1 MRRRRVMN
9 ACVLSAWALVASSAS
24 AVPPLR
30 ATAFGT
36 VDIEPAKVTGVLW
49 LERDII
55 EAKEPIDRDGDI
67 LYNAGEL
74 MAARGPITNY
84 LNGQFFLLWDGKVH
98 PIVVRDI
105 TTEKRRGLKYDY
117 LKIVWVSQ
125 DSPHNATVS
134 ILSRLLSEAWRD
146 ARTMLGVKNGH
157 RKEIWVLSPTDYFDA
172 TLMGKPAPA
181 SGRSGPARPPERR
194 FACLN
199 LCLAVEMKEGASK
212 CPKCGSFI
220 AELRGAGVPG
230 AGYFG
235 LHGGSLMTMGPGGK
249 KLEAVLASKEE
260 LRVYLTDEA
269 MNKLPL
275 EKAKGSVDLWTD
287 EMMENTLVKVDFQPA
302 PSGAFLAAKV
312 PANMIMPL
320 RVRCTLDLGDG
331 SAYLVDF
338 FLPEIVEVTD

>member
-1 MRRRRVMN
+1 MRRRRVGY
-9 ACVLSAWALVASSAS
+9 ACALSAWALVASSAG

-36 VDIEPAKVTGVLW
+36 VEIEPTKVTGVFW

-55 EAKEPIDRDGDI
+55 EAKEPIDRDGDM

-84 LNGQFFLLWDGKVH
+84 LNGQFYLLWDGKIH

-117 LKIVWVSQ
+117 LKIVWVSR
-125 DSPHNATVS
+125 DSPNGATVS
-134 ILSRLLSEAWRD
+134 IVSRLLTEAWRE
-146 ARTMLGVKNGH
+146 ARTMLNLRFGN
-157 RKEIWVLSPTDYFDA
+157 RREIWVLSPGDYFDA
-172 TLMGKPAPA
+172 SLMGQPP
-181 SGRSGPARPPERR
+181 PARAHSSRPRERR

-199 LCLAVEMKEGASK
+199 LCLAVELREGATK

-230 AGYFG
+230 ANLVG
-235 LHGGSLMTMGPGGK
+235 LHGGPLMSMGPGGK
-249 KLEAVLASKEE
+249 KLEALLASKEE
-260 LRVYLTDEA
+260 LRVYLTDDDL
-269 MNKLPL
+269 NKISLV
-275 EKAKGSVDLWTD
+275 KAKGSVDLWTD
-287 EMMENTLVKVDFQPA
+287 EMMENTLVKVDLVPA
-302 PSGAFLAAKV
+302 PSGDYLAARI
-312 PANMIMPL
+312 PGNMIMPL
-320 RVRCTLDLGDG
+320 QARCTLNLGDG
-331 SAYLVDF
+331 PAYLVDF